1 MGQNRVFPA
10 LPRSQTSKTLNSSI
24 PPVPSNPQYIPP
36 KWQKKRAELPPS
48 NKETYT
54 TLKK

>member
-1 MGQNRVFPA
+1 MGQNRVFPS
-10 LPRSQTSKTLNSSI
+10 LPTSKTSENLNSSI
-24 PPVPSNPQYIPP
+24 PPVPSNPHYIPP
-36 KWQKKRAELPPS
+36 KWQKKRADGPPS